1 MFNTGLYIF
10 LSQQKLQPITTK
22 DIPENYKV
30 YLMLLI
36 CARLQASEAW
46 ELRVTFT
53 LIFSLKCYLYF
64 EMFLLIC

>member
-10 LSQQKLQPITTK
+10 LSKQKLQTITTK

-53 LIFSLKCYLYF
+53 L
-64 EMFLLIC
+64 